1 MKIFTQVL
9 GLTLI
14 TNIYAFDF
22 QDGFKKLSESLERNK
37 KSVDIAQYLEPKES
51 YKDDKGNTFLKY
63 SKHVNG
69 IRLYGEDKLVIM
81 PKANITGV
89 GIQASQSLSDFD
101 VDFKMSHVDAAARL
115 QVISSGGLPQV
126 RLSAPGAFPGS
137 TTRPRALAD
146 AAQGR
151 CRPG

>member
-63 SKHVNG
+63 IHQMALDCTV
-69 IRLYGEDKLVIM
+69 RDKL
-81 PKANITGV
+81 KAT
-89 GIQASQSLSDFD
+89 SQ
-101 VDFKMSHVDAAARL
+101 
-115 QVISSGGLPQV
+115 G
-126 RLSAPGAFPGS
+126 
-137 TTRPRALAD
+137 
-146 AAQGR
+146 
-151 CRPG
+151 